1 MENINNIN
9 KMSKEAKTSYL
20 KDPKI
25 RKEYLLPQNHYEF
38 IWLVQEL
45 KNEDILSFL
54 DENMTNM
61 LENDTKLEGK
71 LNAIINCGNPQ
82 VNDYLKND
90 KVIGMINT
98 FPDLEIYLSSLNL
111 NFGQSYFN
119 YITKNNHLEKFA
131 NLGSNI
137 QLEIVKNI
145 NNLKLLKTIPIAN
158 TFLSD
163 ISIECASYLIKDP
176 YFENIFLNQD
186 IFEIDRM
193 VKKGLVIPNHLI
205 TNKLIS
211 KYIGIQDVNIFYNIM
226 TNLETNNPYL
236 KQVVKKQMTKKY
248 HTIINNVDPNLGI
261 FSEYKDLIEK
271 NIKDKCQYNLY
282 LKLIDVDN
290 PNERLTIIQDF
301 TIKTMLEMT
310 ISLCY
315 EDLAYNFLK
324 NIHIILNYV
333 TNTKENIIPKD
344 RLHIYNKLYNYYNLT
359 MEERIELFNYLI
371 NKEEIICKFYEDF
384 RTCLNHAYQ
393 DIKNSCYKIDENKLN
408 YIDNIPIYNLEGEKF
423 KMVINH
429 TNISRDK
436 QDSNIFWHEEKN
448 YVSMSLIGDSYL
460 KTFRDPNDYV
470 ILGFNDFNID
480 NIMHLYKSDS
490 YSQKEFGSNR
500 VPTVE
505 NSDNLLKITEGYNE
519 ILMKESRK
527 LKPSYVVCYD
537 TIKQGDI
544 LTSRHFGNIPLI
556 VINTK
561 KYNTN
566 ITQITPEKDTYITPV
581 EAYIIDS
588 YKRK

>member
-90 KVIGMINT
+90 KVIEMINT

-111 NFGQSYFN
+111 NFGQRYFN

-271 NIKDKCQYNLY
+271 TSEGLSSLGMLLLMIFFASQFISIFKETNI
-282 LKLIDVDN
+282 
-290 PNERLTIIQDF
+290 PTIIVVAL
-301 TIKTMLEMT
+301 T
-310 ISLCY
+310 
-315 EDLAYNFLK
+315 NFLK
-324 NIHIILNYV
+324 MLPLSGLALLIISIVIIAIANIFMPTSMSKWTIISPVMVPMLMQLNISPQFSQFIFRAAESM
-333 TNTKENIIPKD
+333 TNGITPLLAYFVVYLGYLN
-344 RLHIYNKLYNYYNLT
+344 IYNKDKEKSFGIRDGIKLMMPYFIWMTLAW
-359 MEERIELFNYLI
+359 ILIIISWYLI
-371 NKEEIICKFYEDF
+371 G
-384 RTCLNHAYQ
+384 L
-393 DIKNSCYKIDENKLN
+393 
-408 YIDNIPIYNLEGEKF
+408 P
-423 KMVINH
+423 
-429 TNISRDK
+429 
-436 QDSNIFWHEEKN
+436 
-448 YVSMSLIGDSYL
+448 
-460 KTFRDPNDYV
+460 
-470 ILGFNDFNID
+470 LGPKV
-480 NIMHLYKSDS
+480 Y
-490 YSQKEFGSNR
+490 
-500 VPTVE
+500 PT
-505 NSDNLLKITEGYNE
+505 L
-519 ILMKESRK
+519 
-527 LKPSYVVCYD
+527 
-537 TIKQGDI
+537 
-544 LTSRHFGNIPLI
+544 
-556 VINTK
+556 
-561 KYNTN
+561 
-566 ITQITPEKDTYITPV
+566 
-581 EAYIIDS
+581 
-588 YKRK
+588 

>member
-90 KVIGMINT
+90 KVIEIINK
-98 FPDLEIYLSSLNL
+98 FPNLEIYLSSLNL

-176 YFENIFLNQD
+176 YFENIFLNQN

-205 TNKLIS
+205 TNKFIS
-211 KYIGIQDVNIFYNIM
+211 D
-226 TNLETNNPYL
+226 
-236 KQVVKKQMTKKY
+236 
-248 HTIINNVDPNLGI
+248 
-261 FSEYKDLIEK
+261 
-271 NIKDKCQYNLY
+271 
-282 LKLIDVDN
+282 
-290 PNERLTIIQDF
+290 
-301 TIKTMLEMT
+301 
-310 ISLCY
+310 
-315 EDLAYNFLK
+315 
-324 NIHIILNYV
+324 
-333 TNTKENIIPKD
+333 
-344 RLHIYNKLYNYYNLT
+344 
-359 MEERIELFNYLI
+359 
-371 NKEEIICKFYEDF
+371 
-384 RTCLNHAYQ
+384 
-393 DIKNSCYKIDENKLN
+393 
-408 YIDNIPIYNLEGEKF
+408 
-423 KMVINH
+423 
-429 TNISRDK
+429 
-436 QDSNIFWHEEKN
+436 
-448 YVSMSLIGDSYL
+448 
-460 KTFRDPNDYV
+460 
-470 ILGFNDFNID
+470 
-480 NIMHLYKSDS
+480 
-490 YSQKEFGSNR
+490 
-500 VPTVE
+500 
-505 NSDNLLKITEGYNE
+505 
-519 ILMKESRK
+519 
-527 LKPSYVVCYD
+527 
-537 TIKQGDI
+537 
-544 LTSRHFGNIPLI
+544 
-556 VINTK
+556 
-561 KYNTN
+561 
-566 ITQITPEKDTYITPV
+566 
-581 EAYIIDS
+581 
-588 YKRK
+588 